1 MIALKKKPNATKYSD
16 RRTVSLI
23 AHIAKIVSR
32 ILRRKIEDVFG
43 DDQFGFRTGKGARN
57 AAEMLRIILERT
69 LEIDEEL
76 CA

>member
-1 MIALKKKPNATKYSD
+1 LKKKPNATKYSNC
-16 RRTVSLI
+16 RTVSFI
-23 AHIAKIVSR
+23 AHIANIVSR
-32 ILRRKIEDVFG
+32 ILRRKIEDIFG

-57 AAEMLRIILERT
+57 AAGIILERI